1 MIIIIFVIDFV
12 IVDNNTAIQVDS
24 LESDRSRALRMREM
38 QLQDQEY
45 GVEGPL
51 CDCGLPVERS
61 SLPRGWSVHLSQDD
75 ETIGEVSVDLATQ
88 CGLRSFVEVS
98 K

>member
-1 MIIIIFVIDFV
+1 
-12 IVDNNTAIQVDS
+12 
-24 LESDRSRALRMREM
+24 MREM
-38 QLQDQEY
+38 QLHDQEY

-75 ETIGEVSVDLATQ
+75 ETIGEVSSPCEPVWAQEL
-88 CGLRSFVEVS
+88 CRSKYVLRE
-98 K
+98 